1 MFLLERVV
9 MWIYWKDSEGLY
21 HVGYFLHNGMRES
34 IRTFEGETWAR
45 AEVHYLNGG
54 SLIAR

>member
-1 MFLLERVV
+1 

-34 IRTFEGETWAR
+34 IQTFETQRLAR

-54 SLIAR
+54 NLVLC